1 MKPRSLVLIA
11 ILLILI
17 LVGLSWFRRNVVPKI
32 DEQIQHA
39 PKTGRVETI
48 EDKGQQAIE
57 STTVSNAGQNFDDE
71 SNFASSALTPIQFEH
86 LTVSGL
92 EEVAVIAANGGRGKD

>member
-1 MKPRSLVLIA
+1 MKPRSLVLIT

-32 DEQIQHA
+32 GEQIQHV
-39 PKTGRVETI
+39 PKTGQVETI
-48 EDKGQQAIE
+48 EDVGQQAIE
-57 STTVSNAGQNFDDE
+57 STTVSNVGRKFDDE
-71 SNFASSALTPIQFEH
+71 SNTASSALAPIQFEY

-92 EEVAVIAANGGRGKD
+92 EEVAVTAARGGRA